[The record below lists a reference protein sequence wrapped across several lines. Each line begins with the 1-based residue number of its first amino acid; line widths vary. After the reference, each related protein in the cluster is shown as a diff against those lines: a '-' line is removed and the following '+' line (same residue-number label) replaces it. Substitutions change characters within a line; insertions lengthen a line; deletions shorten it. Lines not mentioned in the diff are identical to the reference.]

1 MPSYIMV
8 CEGRSEFVY
17 LQRLQSFLDSQA
29 SGWNVP
35 LNFIPK
41 IPANPDGDES
51 GGGFYTNVTRC
62 YRRQRN
68 ENKKLQIEVWVDD
81 DIYVRQGSAR
91 ERKNRESC
99 LGKPIGIPDFLF
111 SFHNFED
118 FIALHLDDAAIECW
132 HTSFDT
138 AHAAHPLHSVDY
150 LPLYD
155 SVFPG
160 YRKGDLP
167 PDFIT
172 RESLLRLKANLDR
185 PLIQPSDDPRFRSFA
200 RFLIEQ
206 IDAAFPALLA

>member
-68 ENKKLQIEVWVDD
+68 RDKKLQRGLGD
-81 DIYVRQGSAR
+81 DILRTQAQPADAR
-91 ERKNRESC
+91 
-99 LGKPIGIPDFLF
+99 
-111 SFHNFED
+111 
-118 FIALHLDDAAIECW
+118 IAR
-132 HTSFDT
+132 
-138 AHAAHPLHSVDY
+138 V
-150 LPLYD
+150 
-155 SVFPG
+155 V
-160 YRKGDLP
+160 
-167 PDFIT
+167 
-172 RESLLRLKANLDR
+172 
-185 PLIQPSDDPRFRSFA
+185 
-200 RFLIEQ
+200 
-206 IDAAFPALLA
+206 